1 MTGHD
6 CPIFEQFPMFF
17 ILIEPFSLI
26 REDEIKSYKTGIF
39 SALIE
44 HNFDFHGDVCGSRP
58 MIWLL
63 SPDDT

>member
-1 MTGHD
+1 
-6 CPIFEQFPMFF
+6 MFF

-26 REDEIKSYKTGIF
+26 REDEIKSYKIGIF

-44 HNFDFHGDVCGSRP
+44 HNFDFHGDVCGGRP

>member
-1 MTGHD
+1 
-6 CPIFEQFPMFF
+6 MFF

-26 REDEIKSYKTGIF
+26 REDEIKSYKIA
-39 SALIE
+39 SSLHALIE